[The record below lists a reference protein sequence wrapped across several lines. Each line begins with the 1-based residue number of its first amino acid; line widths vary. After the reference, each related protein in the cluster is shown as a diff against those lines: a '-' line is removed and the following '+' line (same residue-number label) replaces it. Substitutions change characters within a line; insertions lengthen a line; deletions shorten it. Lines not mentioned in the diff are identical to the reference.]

1 MHIHILAILLFPIRL
16 VTAPIVVPALT
27 AVICAVSQ
35 LGGPNQLHF
44 WSTLLPM
51 TGQWLIW

>member
-1 MHIHILAILLFPIRL
+1 MHIHIFAILLFPIRL
-16 VTAPIVVPALT
+16 VTAPVVVPALT
-27 AVICAVSQ
+27 AMICAISQ

-44 WSTLLPM
+44 WSTLLPV